1 MIQPVFLCFG
11 GEMRGTKALFEGQFK
26 KMQTAH
32 FFACTPRLAQ
42 L

>member
-11 GEMRGTKALFEGQFK
+11 DRMRGAKTLFEELFK

-32 FFACTPRLAQ
+32 FFACTPRVAQ